1 METNNSPRFSP
12 GQAPANPAPKQPGR
26 KLRIFL
32 LVIAIM
38 TLAFAV
44 FSIFGATVGTTD
56 NSPYTTSFLLTWI
69 TLPSFLL
76 GFVYLALYFLVRLA
90 PSTVIQLSLLH
101 LPVVFQG
108 SLQH

>member
-1 METNNSPRFSP
+1 METNNSLRVSP
-12 GQAPANPAPKQPGR
+12 GQGPANPAPKQPGR

-32 LVIAIM
+32 LAIAIM

-56 NSPYTTSFLLTWI
+56 NSPYATSFLLTWI

-76 GFVYLALYFLVRLA
+76 GFMYLALYFLVRRRQA
-90 PSTVIQLSLLH
+90 R
-101 LPVVFQG
+101 
-108 SLQH
+108 